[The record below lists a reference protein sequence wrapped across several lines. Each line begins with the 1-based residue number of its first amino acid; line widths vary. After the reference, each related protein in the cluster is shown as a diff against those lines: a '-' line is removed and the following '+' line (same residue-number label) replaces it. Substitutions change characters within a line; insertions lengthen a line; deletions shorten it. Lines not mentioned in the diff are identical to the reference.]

1 MLLYGWS
8 VIPLMYCI
16 SYQFQVPSQAFVFS
30 SSINVFI
37 GVVTTMTITVLDSL
51 ADEEPDLKL
60 ISSILKPTFIVLFPH
75 YCLGQGF
82 IEMAFLFNMAQIS
95 SFSGRETSYNPFL
108 YKNVGK
114 NLTAMFLQGIF
125 YNILNL
131 LIQYQFFIVPKPIK
145 NVDKMLLPRK
155 TNQDDDVL
163 AESLRLDDINSSI
176 ENDSKNSYEN
186 DHELLNKEPFIGKN
200 PRDKDFV
207 KLMNLTKVFKKV
219 KNFRMKKHVAV
230 NNLSLGI
237 NKGECFGLIGVN
249 GAGEHK

>member
-1 MLLYGWS
+1 
-8 VIPLMYCI
+8 
-16 SYQFQVPSQAFVFS
+16 
-30 SSINVFI
+30 
-37 GVVTTMTITVLDSL
+37 MTITVLDSL

-75 YCLGQGF
+75 YGLGQGF
-82 IEMAFLFNMAQIS
+82 IEMAFLFNMAQIG

-114 NLTAMFLQGIF
+114 NLIAMFLQGIF

-131 LIQYQFFIVPKPIK
+131 LIQYQFFIKPKPIK
-145 NVDKMLLPRK
+145 NVDNILLPRK

-163 AESLRLDDINSSI
+163 AENLRLDDMNSSI
-176 ENDSKNSYEN
+176 ESYSKDSYEKKKEKKLTI
-186 DHELLNKEPFIGKN
+186 DHELLNKEPFIGEH
-200 PRDKDFV
+200 PSDKDYV
-207 KLMNLTKVFKKV
+207 KLMNLTKVFKKF

-249 GAGEHK
+249 GAGEHE